1 MKTLSFAL
9 FRNLFKNIIMKVLA
23 NDGLDQSGIDGLQKA
38 GFEVI
43 TTKVPQEELINYINE
58 NQVRTLLVRSAT
70 KVRKDIIDACPSL
83 KIIGRGGVGMDNI
96 DVEYAREKGINVI
109 NTPAAS
115 SASVAELVFAHLFSG
130 CRFLTDSNR
139 KMPVEGDTKFA
150 ELKKAYT
157 KGVEL
162 RGKTIGIIGFGR
174 IGQEVAKMALGLGM
188 RVLAVDNFTEKVN
201 LKVEFFNGQSVDFEI
216 KTQSKEEVLKEADF
230 VTLHVPAQKEFVIG
244 QKEFDLMKNGA
255 ALVNC
260 ARGGVVDEEALLKAL
275 DSGKLAFAGLDVFIN
290 EPTPAKSILSHPKI
304 SLTPH
309 TGAST
314 NEAQDRIGISLAEQ
328 IISILK

>member
-1 MKTLSFAL
+1 
-9 FRNLFKNIIMKVLA
+9 MKVLA

-43 TTKVPQEELINYINE
+43 TAKVPQEELINYINE

-162 RGKTIGIIGFGR
+162 RVKTIGIIGFGR
-174 IGQEVAKMALGLGM
+174 IGQKVAKMALGLGM
-188 RVLAVDNFTEKVN
+188 RVLAVDNFAEKVN

-290 EPTPAKSILSHPKI
+290 EPTPAKSVLSHPKI